1 MTKES
6 TREALLREIEKT
18 FPKVEMP
25 ERSELLLAQMKAVGD
40 SDLLV
45 RDLEELRGK
54 LIDGAAIRSV
64 HQELSFLSAATW
76 RWLLPHYLSYCLT
89 DEAAY
94 NRFETEFLIYNLGP
108 TLEFQ
113 RNTQKRLALLNK
125 SQLACLIHFLKWCLE
140 DEEWK
145 DLHEENIARA
155 ISFIETVAAD
165 RSATEQ

>member
-6 TREALLREIEKT
+6 REALLRAIEKT
-18 FPKVEMP
+18 FPKIEMP
-25 ERSELLLAQMKAVGD
+25 ERSQLLLAQMKVVGD
-40 SDLLV
+40 SDLLE

-76 RWLLPHYLSYCLT
+76 RWLLPYYLTYCLT
-89 DEAAY
+89 DEARY

-108 TLEFQ
+108 SLEFQ
-113 RNTQKRLALLNK
+113 RDTQKRLALLNR
-125 SQLACLIHFLKWCLE
+125 SQLACLIDFLKWCLE

-145 DLHEENIARA
+145 DLFEENIARA
-155 ISFIETVAAD
+155 ISFIETIAAD
-165 RSATEQ
+165 RSADQQ